1 MMLLIFFS
9 GPRLILQA
17 MHIIIMH
24 TTSVFNST
32 MEILTQRE
40 RTLQI
45 LWTMPTSWLEPLG
58 TGSLTLG

>member
-1 MMLLIFFS
+1 MKLQIFFS
-9 GPRLILQA
+9 GPPLILQA

-32 MEILTQRE
+32 MVILTQRE

-58 TGSLTLG
+58 TGNLTLG